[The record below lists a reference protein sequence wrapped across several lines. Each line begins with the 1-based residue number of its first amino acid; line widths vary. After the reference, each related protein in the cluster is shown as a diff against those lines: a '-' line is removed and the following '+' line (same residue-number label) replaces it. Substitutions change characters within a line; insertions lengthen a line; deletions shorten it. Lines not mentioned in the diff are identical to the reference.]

1 MKDLIKTLTDKKH
14 DFKRNLLIGAGALLV
29 FCIGSCSGC
38 NHAKDIE
45 KEVRTGP
52 TTVVRPEVVQ
62 PEVVQPEVEATKKE
76 VPLELG
82 DDRVN
87 VKVTEFT
94 YKGSVFIIVEHEDYK
109 QILKL

>member
-14 DFKRNLLIGAGALLV
+14 DFKRNLLISAGALLV
-29 FCIGSCSGC
+29 FCIGSCAGC
-38 NHAKDIE
+38 NHAKNIE

-52 TTVVRPEVVQ
+52 TTVVQ

-94 YKGSVFIIVEHEDYK
+94 YKGSVFIIVKHEDYK

>member
-1 MKDLIKTLTDKKH
+1 MKDLIKTLADKKH

-38 NHAKDIE
+38 KHAKDIE
-45 KEVRTGP
+45 KKVRTGP
-52 TTVVRPEVVQ
+52 TTVVQ
-62 PEVVQPEVEATKKE
+62 PEVVQPEVIGTEKEAL
-76 VPLELG
+76 LELG
-82 DDRVN
+82 DDKVN

-109 QILKL
+109 QILKF